1 MEKTI
6 PRKVKEHISKD
17 QIIHDL
23 KRYQEAALKVEGIT
37 SAAVLDRNGIYVDP
51 RVPYK
56 CSIPKC
62 HSYGTCIHCP
72 PHAISAEE
80 TQKLVRYYDHAI
92 FLKMEVESDIVAGKE
107 LAEAIVSEGRD
118 PKGKIIQTGRA
129 CITIGKAV
137 SKVESMAFYDGYYL
151 AMGFTAASCKAVLCT
166 TFPNCEVLEGRKCRH
181 PYFARPSM
189 EAAGFDV
196 LRMGAKIGWDV
207 YPIGSSCYPEDVPH
221 GTFMGLI
228 LIT

>member
-6 PRKVKEHISKD
+6 PRKVKEHISKEEIRD
-17 QIIHDL
+17 DL
-23 KRYQEAALKVEGIT
+23 KRYQEEVLKIEGIT
-37 SAAVLDRNGIYVDP
+37 SALIIGRDGIYVDP

-80 TQKLVRYYDHAI
+80 TQKLVNHYDHAI
-92 FLKMEVESDIVAGKE
+92 FLKMDLPSDIVAGKE
-107 LAEAIVSEGRD
+107 LSEAVVSGGLD
-118 PKGKIIQTGRA
+118 PEKKIIQTGRA

-137 SKVESMAFYDGYYL
+137 SRVESMAFYDGYYL
-151 AMGFTAASCKAVLCT
+151 AMGFSSASCKAVLCGK
-166 TFPNCEVLEGRKCRH
+166 FPNCEVLEGRKCRH

-189 EAAGFDV
+189 EAAGFDA
-196 LRMGAKIGWDV
+196 LRMAAKQGWDV
-207 YPIGSSCYPEDVPH
+207 YPIGSSCFPEDVPH